1 MCFAKDV
8 LMPEMFRVIPPPDAL
23 EAFLAALC
31 PEGHSEERALVE
43 AERVATAD
51 ALDRVLAER
60 LAAHSPLPAFDRG
73 TMDGFAVRSADTYGA
88 SESLPAYLT
97 VVGEVPMG
105 RSVAGGPVGDAP
117 SDVAGAPAAPAAAP
131 DPQVGPA
138 QAALIHT
145 GGMLPA
151 GADAVVPVEQT
162 QRLDATTIE
171 VLRPVAPG
179 ENVVGIGEDV
189 KDGQVL
195 FDAGHALRPQDIGGL
210 MALGITEV
218 AVARRPTVAIIST
231 GDEIVP
237 PECEPAYGQIRDI
250 NTYTISGL
258 VAQAGGIPL
267 PQGIVPDD
275 YHALLSAARAG
286 WEAAD
291 VVVIS
296 AGSSVSVRDLTAEV
310 VGELGRPGVIV
321 HGVALKPG
329 KPTILAVCGGK
340 PVIGL
345 PGNPVSAMVAGGL
358 FIAPLLAR
366 LQGRHDLPAKRC
378 AVARL
383 SRNVAS
389 APGREDHVPVRVVER
404 EGELWAE
411 PVLGK
416 SNLIYTLVHADGT
429 FRVSLDV
436 NGVHQGETV
445 EVELF

>member
-1 MCFAKDV
+1 
-8 LMPEMFRVIPPPDAL
+8 MPEMFRVIPPPDAL
-23 EAFLAALC
+23 EAFLSALC
-31 PEGHSEERALVE
+31 PEGRSEERALGE

-60 LAAHSPLPAFDRG
+60 LAARSPLPAFDRG

-117 SDVAGAPAAPAAAP
+117 SGSAGAPAAGTAPAI
-131 DPQVGPA
+131 DLVVGQG

-258 VAQAGGIPL
+258 VARAGGIPL

-286 WEAAD
+286 WDAAD

-366 LQGRHDLPAKRC
+366 LQGRHDLSAKRC